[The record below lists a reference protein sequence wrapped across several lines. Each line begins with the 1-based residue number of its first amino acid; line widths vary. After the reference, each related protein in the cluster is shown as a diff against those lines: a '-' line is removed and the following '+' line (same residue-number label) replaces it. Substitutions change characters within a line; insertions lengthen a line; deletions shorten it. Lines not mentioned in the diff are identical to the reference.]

1 MTHHTST
8 ATIHLPIAGQLSQG
22 GQRSAR
28 CFLMSCQLLVKHR
41 PTGDR
46 PRSTLIHILDDDSLL
61 NVFSFCRPV
70 ILYESKANSSQIL
83 GGGEWIQERWW
94 YRLVQVCHRWR
105 CLILEYPS
113 LLRLSLVCAR
123 GTPVAD
129 MLAHSPPLPLIIDH
143 LDQHYGIT
151 AKDEEGIIYALQHR
165 DRVRRIRLVK
175 PIPILEKLIITLD
188 GEYPNLEYL
197 LIEHQRCQRP
207 VTWRNW
213 NLNLPE
219 TFRAPQLRHIVLM
232 NFAILFGS
240 PLVTTMGNLRTLSLN
255 SIPPSAY
262 FHPNALLQR
271 LSLMLQLETFG
282 ITFSSHFPSDDIERQ
297 LLRIPVTMPHV
308 TLPNLRWFE
317 FQGASTYLEALL
329 PWVTIPLLE
338 RLQVHFFSQLS
349 YSIPHLQQLLSTT
362 GNLRLNTV
370 KLAFHDDYIQVIAY
384 PHKEATLFTLEV
396 ILDGR
401 HLDWQVA
408 CTAQVFLT
416 LRTKFSVVEH
426 LTLGYTRHSISSE
439 WNNEA
444 DRTHWRELLRSF
456 RKVKTLRMH
465 RALVKQLSR
474 SLQPSEGELPTEL
487 LPELQGLSCSALWSE
502 LDSFTPFVDARR
514 KAGRPVTV
522 IRGWE
527 MVRRQNHWAAMR
539 GEPGRSFIA

>member
-1 MTHHTST
+1 
-8 ATIHLPIAGQLSQG
+8 
-22 GQRSAR
+22 
-28 CFLMSCQLLVKHR
+28 
-41 PTGDR
+41 
-46 PRSTLIHILDDDSLL
+46 
-61 NVFSFCRPV
+61 
-70 ILYESKANSSQIL
+70 
-83 GGGEWIQERWW
+83 
-94 YRLVQVCHRWR
+94 
-105 CLILEYPS
+105 
-113 LLRLSLVCAR
+113 
-123 GTPVAD
+123 
-129 MLAHSPPLPLIIDH
+129 MLAHSPSLPLIIDH
-143 LDQHYGIT
+143 LDQHDDIT
-151 AKDEEGIIYALQHR
+151 AEDEEGIIYALQHR

-426 LTLGYTRHSISSE
+426 LTLGYDRSRYSLSSE

-444 DRTHWRELLRSF
+444 DRTQWRELLGAF
-456 RKVKTLRMH
+456 GKVKTLCMDKE
-465 RALVKQLSR
+465 LVGQLSR
-474 SLQPSEGELPTEL
+474 SLQPGEGESPAEL
-487 LPELQGLSCSALWSE
+487 LPELQELSCSAFGFS
-502 LDSFTPFVDARR
+502 LDAFSPFLNACQ
-514 KAGRPVTV
+514 KAGRPITV
-522 IRGWE
+522 IRG
-527 MVRRQNHWAAMR
+527 
-539 GEPGRSFIA
+539 